1 MDLGL
6 SREVFDSFMQYQALM
21 AREFKRLQ
29 SMYGFNIVD
38 GDQSPDEVNAE
49 LRKKIEAVLQG

>member
-1 MDLGL
+1 
-6 SREVFDSFMQYQALM
+6 MQYQALM